1 MIYLL
6 YGKELLLIEKKMEEI
21 IQREELSDYAI
32 NKYDLENDSLNVI
45 IEDATTISMFG
56 NKKGIIL
63 ANSYIFTGTTK
74 KSSIEQNTDLLLSY
88 LEHPNPDTILI
99 FFILSEKLDERKK
112 ITKSIKKVGSVIEIG
127 TNKNL
132 NAIVKE
138 MFEDYEISSNVAQ
151 LLIDRVGENL
161 QILKQECDK
170 MKTYKGKEKG
180 ITEQDILNLTAK
192 NIDADIFRLI
202 ENIVLKNKQIALE
215 AYQEM
220 IKRNEEPIKI
230 LIMLANQFR
239 IMYQAK
245 ELSKKGYTANDIAS
259 ILEVHP
265 YRLKLALEKSR
276 NFSST
281 ILLHYLEELAN
292 LDSNIKSGF
301 IEKDLALEL
310 FILKI

>member
-6 YGKELLLIEKKMEEI
+6 YGKELLLIEKKIEEI
-21 IQREELSDYAI
+21 IKKEHLSEYSI
-32 NKYDLENDSLNVI
+32 NKYDLENDSLNSI

-56 NKKGIIL
+56 DKKGIVV

-88 LEHPNPDTILI
+88 LDHFNPDTILI
-99 FFILSEKLDERKK
+99 FSTLSEKLDERKK

-127 TNKNL
+127 RNQNL

-138 MFEDYEISSNVAQ
+138 MFEDYEIKSNVIQ
-151 LLIDRVGENL
+151 LLIDRVGDNL

-170 MKTYKGKEKG
+170 IKTYKDKEKTV
-180 ITEQDILNLTAK
+180 TEQDILNLTTK
-192 NIDADIFRLI
+192 NIDADIFKLI
-202 ENIVLKNKQIALE
+202 ENIVLKRKQTALE

-230 LIMLANQFR
+230 LILLANQFR

-259 ILEVHP
+259 TLEVHP
-265 YRLKLALEKSR
+265 YRLKLALEKSKD
-276 NFSST
+276 FSSS
-281 ILLHYLEELAN
+281 ILLHYLEELAD
-292 LDSNIKSGF
+292 LDSNIKSG
-301 IEKDLALEL
+301 IVEKDLALEL

>member
-6 YGKELLLIEKKMEEI
+6 YGKELLLIEKKINEI
-21 IQREELSDYAI
+21 IKKEKISDYSV
-32 NKYDLENDSLNVI
+32 NKYDLENDSLNEI

-56 NKKGIIL
+56 DKKGIIV

-74 KSSIEQNTDLLLSY
+74 KGTIEQNTDLLLSY
-88 LEHPNPDTILI
+88 LEHYNPDTILI
-99 FFILSEKLDERKK
+99 FFTMSEKLDERKK
-112 ITKSIKKVGSVIEIG
+112 ITKTVKKIGSVMELGI
-127 TNKNL
+127 NNNL
-132 NAIVKE
+132 NSTVKE
-138 MFEDYEISSNVAQ
+138 MFEGYEISSNVIQ
-151 LLIDRVGENL
+151 LLIDRVGINL

-170 MKTYKGKEKG
+170 IKIYKDKEKE
-180 ITEQDILNLTAK
+180 ITEEDILNLTSK
-192 NIDADIFRLI
+192 NIDIDIFKLI
-202 ENIVLKNKQIALE
+202 ENIVLKNKKIALE

-220 IKRNEEPIKI
+220 IRKNEEPIKI

-259 ILEVHP
+259 TLEVHP

-276 NFSST
+276 DFSSS
-281 ILLHYLEELAN
+281 ILLHYLEELAD
-292 LDSNIKSGF
+292 LDSNIKSGLV
-301 IEKDLALEL
+301 EKDLALEL

>member
-6 YGKELLLIEKKMEEI
+6 YGKELLLIEKKIEEI
-21 IQREELSDYAI
+21 IKKEHLSEYSI
-32 NKYDLENDSLNVI
+32 NKYDLENDSLNSI

-56 NKKGIIL
+56 DKKGIVV

-88 LEHPNPDTILI
+88 LDHFNPDTILI
-99 FFILSEKLDERKK
+99 FFTLSEKLDERKK

-127 TNKNL
+127 RNQNL

-138 MFEDYEISSNVAQ
+138 MFEDYEIKSNVIQ
-151 LLIDRVGENL
+151 LLIDRVGDNL

-170 MKTYKGKEKG
+170 IKTYKDKEKTV
-180 ITEQDILNLTAK
+180 TEQDVLNLTTK
-192 NIDADIFRLI
+192 NIDADIFKLI
-202 ENIVLKNKQIALE
+202 ENIVLKRKQTALE

-230 LIMLANQFR
+230 LILLANQFR

-259 ILEVHP
+259 TLEVHP
-265 YRLKLALEKSR
+265 YRLKLALEKSKD
-276 NFSST
+276 FSSS
-281 ILLHYLEELAN
+281 ILLHYLEELAD
-292 LDSNIKSGF
+292 LDSNIKSG
-301 IEKDLALEL
+301 IVEKDLALEL

>member
-6 YGKELLLIEKKMEEI
+6 YGKELLLIEKKIEEI
-21 IQREELSDYAI
+21 IKKEHLSEYSI
-32 NKYDLENDSLNVI
+32 NKYDLENDSLNSI

-56 NKKGIIL
+56 DKKGIVV

-88 LEHPNPDTILI
+88 LDHFNPDTILI
-99 FFILSEKLDERKK
+99 FFTLSEKLDERKK

-127 TNKNL
+127 RNQNL
-132 NAIVKE
+132 NTIVKE
-138 MFEDYEISSNVAQ
+138 MFEDYEIKSNVIQ
-151 LLIDRVGENL
+151 LLIDRVGDNL

-170 MKTYKGKEKG
+170 IKTYKDKEKTV
-180 ITEQDILNLTAK
+180 TEQDILNLTTK
-192 NIDADIFRLI
+192 NIDADIFKLI
-202 ENIVLKNKQIALE
+202 ENIVLKRKQTALE

-230 LIMLANQFR
+230 LILLANQFR

-259 ILEVHP
+259 TLEVHP
-265 YRLKLALEKSR
+265 YRLKLALEKSKD
-276 NFSST
+276 FSSS
-281 ILLHYLEELAN
+281 ILLHYLEELAD
-292 LDSNIKSGF
+292 LDSNIKSG
-301 IEKDLALEL
+301 IVEKDLALEL

>member
-56 NKKGIIL
+56 NKKGIIV

>member
-6 YGKELLLIEKKMEEI
+6 YGKELLLIEKKIEEI
-21 IQREELSDYAI
+21 IKKEHLSEYSI
-32 NKYDLENDSLNVI
+32 NKYDLENDSLNSI

-56 NKKGIIL
+56 DKKGIVV

-88 LEHPNPDTILI
+88 LDHFNPDTILI
-99 FFILSEKLDERKK
+99 FFTLSEKLDERKK

-127 TNKNL
+127 RNQNL

-138 MFEDYEISSNVAQ
+138 MFEDYEIKSNVIQ
-151 LLIDRVGENL
+151 LLIDRVGDNL

-170 MKTYKGKEKG
+170 IKTYKDKEKTV
-180 ITEQDILNLTAK
+180 TEQDILNLTTK
-192 NIDADIFRLI
+192 NIDADIFKLI
-202 ENIVLKNKQIALE
+202 ENIVLKRKQTALE

-230 LIMLANQFR
+230 LILLANQFR

-259 ILEVHP
+259 TLEVHP
-265 YRLKLALEKSR
+265 YRLKLALEKSKD
-276 NFSST
+276 FSSS
-281 ILLHYLEELAN
+281 ILLHYLEELAD
-292 LDSNIKSGF
+292 LDSNIKSG
-301 IEKDLALEL
+301 IVEKDLALEL

>member
-6 YGKELLLIEKKMEEI
+6 YGKELLLIEKKIEEI
-21 IQREELSDYAI
+21 IKKEHLSEYSI
-32 NKYDLENDSLNVI
+32 NKYDLENDSLNSI

-56 NKKGIIL
+56 DKKGIVV

-88 LEHPNPDTILI
+88 LDHFNPDTILI
-99 FFILSEKLDERKK
+99 FFTLSEKLDERKK

-127 TNKNL
+127 RNQNL

-138 MFEDYEISSNVAQ
+138 MFEDYEIKYNVIQ
-151 LLIDRVGENL
+151 LLIDRVGDNL

-170 MKTYKGKEKG
+170 IKTYKDKEKTV
-180 ITEQDILNLTAK
+180 TEQDILNLTTK
-192 NIDADIFRLI
+192 NIDADIFKLI
-202 ENIVLKNKQIALE
+202 ENIVLKRKQTALE

-230 LIMLANQFR
+230 LILLANQFR

-259 ILEVHP
+259 TLEVHP
-265 YRLKLALEKSR
+265 YRLKLALEKSKD
-276 NFSST
+276 FSSS
-281 ILLHYLEELAN
+281 ILLHYLEELAD
-292 LDSNIKSGF
+292 LDSNIKSG
-301 IEKDLALEL
+301 IVEKDLALEL

>member
-6 YGKELLLIEKKMEEI
+6 YGKELLLIEKKIEEI
-21 IQREELSDYAI
+21 IKKEHLSEYSI
-32 NKYDLENDSLNVI
+32 NKYDLENDSLNSI

-56 NKKGIIL
+56 DKKGIVV

-88 LEHPNPDTILI
+88 LDHFNPDTILI

-127 TNKNL
+127 RNQNL
-132 NAIVKE
+132 NAIIKE
-138 MFEDYEISSNVAQ
+138 MFGDYEIKSNAIQ
-151 LLIDRVGENL
+151 LLVDRVGDNL

-170 MKTYKGKEKG
+170 IKTYKNKEKTV
-180 ITEQDILNLTAK
+180 TENDILNLTTK
-192 NIDADIFRLI
+192 NIDADIFKLI
-202 ENIVLKNKQIALE
+202 ENIVLKRKQIALE

-230 LIMLANQFR
+230 LILLANQFR

-259 ILEVHP
+259 TLEVHP
-265 YRLKLALEKSR
+265 YRLKLALEKSKD
-276 NFSST
+276 FSSS
-281 ILLHYLEELAN
+281 ILLHYLEELAD
-292 LDSNIKSGF
+292 LDSNIKSG
-301 IEKDLALEL
+301 IVEKDLALEL

>member
-6 YGKELLLIEKKMEEI
+6 YGKELLLIEKKIEEI
-21 IQREELSDYAI
+21 IKKEHLSEYSI
-32 NKYDLENDSLNVI
+32 NKYDLENDSLNSI

-56 NKKGIIL
+56 DKKGIVV

-88 LEHPNPDTILI
+88 LDHFNPDTILI
-99 FFILSEKLDERKK
+99 FFTLSEKLDERKK

-127 TNKNL
+127 RNQNL

-138 MFEDYEISSNVAQ
+138 MFENYEIKSNVIQ
-151 LLIDRVGENL
+151 LLIDRVGDNL

-170 MKTYKGKEKG
+170 IKTYKDKEKTV
-180 ITEQDILNLTAK
+180 TEQDILNLTTK
-192 NIDADIFRLI
+192 NIDADIFKLI
-202 ENIVLKNKQIALE
+202 ENIVLKRKQIALE

-230 LIMLANQFR
+230 LILLANQFR

-259 ILEVHP
+259 TLEVHP
-265 YRLKLALEKSR
+265 YRLKLALEKSKD
-276 NFSST
+276 FSSS
-281 ILLHYLEELAN
+281 ILLHYLEELAD
-292 LDSNIKSGF
+292 LDSNIKSG
-301 IEKDLALEL
+301 IVEKDLALEL

>member
-6 YGKELLLIEKKMEEI
+6 YGKELLLIEKKIEEI
-21 IQREELSDYAI
+21 IKKEHLSEYSI
-32 NKYDLENDSLNVI
+32 NKYDLENDSLNSI

-56 NKKGIIL
+56 DKKGIVV

-88 LEHPNPDTILI
+88 LDHFNPDTILI
-99 FFILSEKLDERKK
+99 FFTLSEKLDERKK

-127 TNKNL
+127 RNQNL

-138 MFEDYEISSNVAQ
+138 MFENYEIKSNVIQ
-151 LLIDRVGENL
+151 LLIDRVGDNL

-170 MKTYKGKEKG
+170 IKTYKDKEKTV
-180 ITEQDILNLTAK
+180 TEQDVLNLTTK
-192 NIDADIFRLI
+192 NIDADIFKLI
-202 ENIVLKNKQIALE
+202 ENIVLKRKQTALE

-230 LIMLANQFR
+230 LILLANQFR

-259 ILEVHP
+259 TLEVHP
-265 YRLKLALEKSR
+265 YRLKLALEKSKD
-276 NFSST
+276 FSSS
-281 ILLHYLEELAN
+281 ILLHYLEELAD
-292 LDSNIKSGF
+292 LDSNIKSG
-301 IEKDLALEL
+301 IVEKDLALEL

>member
-6 YGKELLLIEKKMEEI
+6 YGKELLLIEKKIEEI
-21 IQREELSDYAI
+21 IKKEHLSEYSI
-32 NKYDLENDSLNVI
+32 NKYDLENDSLNSI

-56 NKKGIIL
+56 DKKGIVV

-88 LEHPNPDTILI
+88 LDHFNPDTILI
-99 FFILSEKLDERKK
+99 FFTLSEKLDERKK

-127 TNKNL
+127 RNQNL

-138 MFEDYEISSNVAQ
+138 MFEDYEIKSNVIQ
-151 LLIDRVGENL
+151 LLIDRVGDNL

-170 MKTYKGKEKG
+170 IKTYKGKEKTV
-180 ITEQDILNLTAK
+180 TEQDILNLTTK
-192 NIDADIFRLI
+192 NIDADIFKLI
-202 ENIVLKNKQIALE
+202 ENIVLKRKQTALE

-230 LIMLANQFR
+230 LILLANQFR

-259 ILEVHP
+259 TLEVHP
-265 YRLKLALEKSR
+265 YRLKLALEKSKD
-276 NFSST
+276 FSSS
-281 ILLHYLEELAN
+281 ILLHYLEELAD
-292 LDSNIKSGF
+292 LDSNIKSG
-301 IEKDLALEL
+301 IVEKDLALEL